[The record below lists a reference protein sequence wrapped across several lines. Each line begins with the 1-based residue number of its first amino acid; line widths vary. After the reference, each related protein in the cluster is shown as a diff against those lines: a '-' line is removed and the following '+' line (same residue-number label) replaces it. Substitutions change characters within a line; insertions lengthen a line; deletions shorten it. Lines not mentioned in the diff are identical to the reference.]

1 MILALDIG
9 NSQIYA
15 GVFDTH
21 GELILTFRKSSK
33 SATSSD
39 EIGVFLKSVLRENDL
54 DPQLIRKIAVCSV
67 VPDLN
72 HTVASCCVKY
82 FALNP
87 FMLQAGTK
95 TGLSIKYRNPVEV
108 GSDRIANAI
117 AATKIYPDKNL
128 IIIDYGTATTF
139 CAVSKQKEY
148 LGGVIIPGLRLMMES
163 LEANTS
169 KLPAVSIVR
178 AKNVVAKS
186 TVEGIQAG
194 LYLTTLSATKH
205 ITDEI
210 KRDYFNNSDTL
221 VLGTG
226 GFARLYEQE
235 NIFDAFLPELV
246 LKGLFYAL
254 EMNT

>member
-1 MILALDIG
+1 MILTLDIG

-15 GVFDTH
+15 GVFDAQ
-21 GELILTFRKSSK
+21 GELAFTFRKSSK

-39 EIGVFLKSVLRENDL
+39 EIGVFLKSVLRENDV
-54 DPQLIRKIAVCSV
+54 DPTSIRKIAICSV

-82 FALNP
+82 FGLNP
-87 FMLQAGTK
+87 FILQAGVK
-95 TGLSIKYRNPVEV
+95 TGLSVKYRNPVEV

-117 AATKIYPDKNL
+117 AATKLYPNKNL
-128 IIIDYGTATTF
+128 VIIDYGTATTF
-139 CAVSKQKEY
+139 CAVSKSKEY
-148 LGGVIIPGLRLMMES
+148 LGGVIMPGLRLMMES

-194 LYLTTLSATKH
+194 LYLTTFSATKY

-210 KRDYFNNSDTL
+210 RKNYFANEDT
-221 VLGTG
+221 VIIGTG
-226 GFARLYEQE
+226 GFARLYENE
-235 NIFDAFLPELV
+235 KLFDTFLPELV
-246 LKGLFYAL
+246 LKGLYYAL
-254 EMNT
+254 EMNA

>member
-1 MILALDIG
+1 
-9 NSQIYA
+9 
-15 GVFDTH
+15 
-21 GELILTFRKSSK
+21 
-33 SATSSD
+33 
-39 EIGVFLKSVLRENDL
+39 
-54 DPQLIRKIAVCSV
+54 
-67 VPDLN
+67 
-72 HTVASCCVKY
+72 VKY
-82 FALNP
+82 FGLNP